1 MTVEQFTTAIQLH
14 HKLEKLN
21 KVKSEIEN
29 TKHQSHRLC
38 YIRQLKVSYGEAGWE
53 NCDVNRLQI
62 VGEIL
67 DRHDLQIRAEIDE
80 EIENIKKQIEN
91 L

>member
-29 TKHQSHRLC
+29 TKHQRHRLC
-38 YIRQLKVSYGEAGWE
+38 YIRQLKVPYGKTGWE
-53 NCDVNRLQI
+53 DCDANCLQI

-67 DRHDLQIRAEIDE
+67 DRHDLQIRAEIDAK
-80 EIENIKKQIEN
+80 IENIKKQIEN